1 MRTSTPTYTA
11 VLSSLLVFSL
21 GIILP
26 PCVSAALPAFQSA
39 EELTRN
45 AARLI
50 GEQEF
55 EQALQVLDRAEEEDS
70 EYWEIY
76 YQRGRAL
83 AMSGSMQEG
92 LEAFLLGCELNP
104 GFAHGHQLA
113 AVAASQVGDFDTAW
127 DHAIRA
133 YLAGAEMSG
142 IFGQLGERSEV
153 PADIDERLSAW
164 KVYVAEITA
173 DEALAR
179 AELPDQQDQETIS
192 QRIQE
197 SAADIGKIRLHLRNA
212 ISRSPHFG
220 LVPEPGLAQYVLAVS
235 VDDLS
240 ARQPRSMDGYLR
252 LYDIS
257 NGEVVYY
264 RQVSLRNISAGGSLY
279 GELERYIGQL
289 EEWKQEQG
297 EDAQ

>member
-1 MRTSTPTYTA
+1 MRVTTSVAGA
-11 VLSSLLVFSL
+11 VVASFFLLCLLASPPPSSH
-21 GIILP
+21 
-26 PCVSAALPAFQSA
+26 AAPQSA

-55 EQALQVLDRAEEEDS
+55 EQALQVLELAEEDDAD
-70 EYWEIY
+70 YWEIY

-92 LEAFLLGCELNP
+92 LESFLRGCDLNP

-113 AVAASQVGDFDTAW
+113 SVAASQVGDFETAW
-127 DHAIRA
+127 EQAIRA
-133 YLAGAEMSG
+133 YLAGADMSSL
-142 IFGQLGERSEV
+142 FAQLAERSET
-153 PADIDERLSAW
+153 PADIDARLNAW
-164 KVYVAEITA
+164 KVFVADITA

-179 AELPDQQDQETIS
+179 AELPDQQNQETIS
-192 QRIQE
+192 QRLQE
-197 SAADIGKIRLHLRNA
+197 SAADIGTIRLHVRNA

-220 LVPEPGLAQYVLAVS
+220 LVPEPGLAQYVLGIS

-257 NGEVVYY
+257 TGEAIYY
-264 RQVSLRNISAGGSLY
+264 RQISLRNISAGGSLY
-279 GELERYIGQL
+279 AELERYVGQL
-289 EEWKQEQG
+289 EEWKQEQ
-297 EDAQ
+297 D

>member
-1 MRTSTPTYTA
+1 MRPSKSVSGAVIAGLALVVFLAAVSLAGTTY
-11 VLSSLLVFSL
+11 S
-21 GIILP
+21 P
-26 PCVSAALPAFQSA
+26 QSA

-55 EQALQVLDRAEEEDS
+55 EQALQVLDRAEEENAN
-70 EYWEIY
+70 YWEIY

-92 LEAFLLGCELNP
+92 LESFLRGCDLNP

-113 AVAASQVGDFDTAW
+113 AVAASQVGDFETAW
-127 DHAIRA
+127 DQAIRA
-133 YLAGAEMSG
+133 YLAGAEMGS
-142 IFGQLGERSEV
+142 IFAQLRERSEV
-153 PADIDERLSAW
+153 PADLDARVNAW

-179 AELPDQQDQETIS
+179 AELPGQQNQEQVS
-192 QRIQE
+192 QIIQE
-197 SAADIGKIRLHLRNA
+197 SAADIGAIRLHVRSA

-220 LVPEPGLAQYVLAVS
+220 LVPEPALAQYVLGIS
-235 VDDLS
+235 VDEIS
-240 ARQPRSMDGYLR
+240 ERQPRSMQGYWR

-257 NGEVVYY
+257 TGEVVYY
-264 RQVSLRNISAGGSLY
+264 RQISLRNISAGGMLY
-279 GELERYIGQL
+279 GELERYIGQM
-289 EEWKQEQG
+289 EEWKQGQEQ
-297 EDAQ
+297 APQ